1 MLRAWVTDRKWRA
14 RLRAHGWLAK
24 TGRANSQGLEGLT
37 PRSQLCKARLVCK
50 QIQRCLRLKVMV
62 RAARSRV
69 ELLLFTVLLLLP
81 PPEDI

>member
-1 MLRAWVTDRKWRA
+1 
-14 RLRAHGWLAK
+14 
-24 TGRANSQGLEGLT
+24 
-37 PRSQLCKARLVCK
+37 
-50 QIQRCLRLKVMV
+50 LKVMV